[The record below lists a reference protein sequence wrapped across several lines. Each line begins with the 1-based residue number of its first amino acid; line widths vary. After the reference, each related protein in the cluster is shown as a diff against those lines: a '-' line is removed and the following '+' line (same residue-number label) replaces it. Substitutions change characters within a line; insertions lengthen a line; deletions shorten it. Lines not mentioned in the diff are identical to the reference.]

1 MSPTGRR
8 QSKIYV
14 TQLSKK
20 PNTGLMDY
28 ITHSNHPTLNKRG
41 MMSRTISGSENDY
54 EKVEKEKKKQEL
66 LDNLQG
72 MNMQLKTLVE
82 KVIDQEKVK
91 RKQTQIIL

>member
-1 MSPTGRR
+1 
-8 QSKIYV
+8 
-14 TQLSKK
+14 
-20 PNTGLMDY
+20 
-28 ITHSNHPTLNKRG
+28 